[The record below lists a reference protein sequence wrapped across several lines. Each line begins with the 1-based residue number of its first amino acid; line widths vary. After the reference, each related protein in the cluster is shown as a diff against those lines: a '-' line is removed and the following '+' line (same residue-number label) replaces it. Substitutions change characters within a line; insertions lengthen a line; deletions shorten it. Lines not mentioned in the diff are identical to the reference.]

1 MDRKELAE
9 QYVENCIKGLP
20 GAKPENVCFSN
31 EHVQEAFIDGMDA
44 VIKEIESLYDRP
56 TWLESHRIS
65 IWRKLQELKDNNI
78 MGNEVRRSKE

>member
-31 EHVQEAFIDGMDA
+31 EHVQEAFIDGMNA
-44 VIKEIESLYDRP
+44 IINEIESLYDRP
-56 TWLESHRIS
+56 AWLESHRIS
-65 IWRKLQELKDNNI
+65 IWRKLQHLKDDQ
-78 MGNEVRRSKE
+78 S